1 MLTRCGHEIE
11 VGAFVRFDDSLKTV
25 LAADVSTAFGARAAF
40 RQLVDLI
47 GRGRAPADAELL
59 DRLRTLRDMV
69 SLEVRMACARGLA
82 LADPPAALV
91 ALFAEDAPEVVGA
104 TLLAARLEPEDWEA
118 LLPRVGP
125 LGRSVLRR
133 RRDLPPSVMRALD
146 AFGATDFVLGHD
158 GPAIPE
164 PAALPADPAP
174 TAVEDPLAAVAAAMP
189 AAHDVADTPP
199 ERFEI
204 ADLVHRIE
212 AFQRDRPPPAPAPV
226 APSPATPPRPS
237 VGVRAF
243 RFETDTAGTIRWID
257 SAPRGAIIGLSLSHD
272 SAGGQ
277 ALSVDGVAAGAFRK
291 RAAFTDARLAVPG
304 ESALGGDWRISG
316 VPVFDQATGSFIGFR
331 GRARRPRAEETAA
344 PPRMPSSAP
353 AARPGA
359 GAEGLRRLVHELR
372 TPTNAI
378 AGFSELIEQE
388 LLGPVAPAYRD
399 RAATIRRHVAGLI
412 GAIEDLDLAAR
423 IEGSALDLR
432 ADTVA
437 VSPLLSRVAHDLA
450 PLAGLRGGGLAL
462 PAPVAGAWSV
472 DSHAAERLV
481 SRLFATLLGMVAPSE
496 MLDVAVAA
504 QGDRLALSIARPA
517 ALVDRDEAALLALD
531 DEDAG
536 EDEGAPLLGAGFA
549 LRLARN
555 LAAELGG
562 RLMFGADR
570 LTLELPAAL
579 NGDMELASTFAP

>member
-1 MLTRCGHEIE
+1 M
-11 VGAFVRFDDSLKTV
+11 RFDDSLKTV

-59 DRLRTLRDMV
+59 DRLRTLRDSV
-69 SLEVRMACARGLA
+69 SLDVRMACARGLA

-91 ALFAEDAPEVVGA
+91 ALFAQDAPEVVSA

-118 LLPRVGP
+118 LLPRIGP

-146 AFGATDFVLGHD
+146 VFGATDFVLGHD
-158 GPAIPE
+158 GPAIPAAVE
-164 PAALPADPAP
+164 APAADPAP
-174 TAVEDPLAAVAAAMP
+174 AVADDPLAAVAAAMP
-189 AAHDVADTPP
+189 TAREVAAAPP

-212 AFQRDRPPPAPAPV
+212 AFQRDRPTPTPTPAPMPATSV
-226 APSPATPPRPS
+226 APPRTAPAPS

-243 RFETDTAGTIRWID
+243 RFETDAAGTIRWID

-344 PPRMPSSAP
+344 PPRMPAP
-353 AARPGA
+353 APAPRAGA

-423 IEGSALDLR
+423 IEGAALDLR
-432 ADTVA
+432 TDTVDI
-437 VSPLLSRVAHDLA
+437 SPLLLRVAHDLA

-462 PAPVAGAWSV
+462 PAAAAGAWSV

-481 SRLFATLLGMVAPSE
+481 SRLFATLLGHVAPGE
-496 MLDVAVAA
+496 MLDVSVAA
-504 QGDRLALSIARPA
+504 QGDRLALSVARPA
-517 ALVDRDEAALLALD
+517 ALADREEAALLALD

-536 EDEGAPLLGAGFA
+536 EEEGAPLLGAGFA

-562 RLMFGADR
+562 RLTFGADR

-579 NGDMELASTFAP
+579 NGDMEQASTFAP